1 MKRRDLKSRKGITVC
16 SFPATKPTKKT
27 ILTESLL
34 ERDFCYHLE
43 MDDNVVAYESQ
54 PEQIRYFYQGAYHNY
69 TADFLV
75 HLSDG
80 TKTLY
85 EVKDT
90 RFLND
95 EVEAQLDAV
104 CEYANA
110 SGYQFEIVTEK
121 RIRARP
127 HFTNLKHLCDAKAS
141 SPLPRYLEDGIINL
155 VRINGT
161 MRIADILNQVEIS
174 LVDIYRLIALN
185 VLYFN
190 VHSLVLGLS
199 SKVTLNDE

>member
-16 SFPATKPTKKT
+16 SFPATKPTRKT

-54 PEQIRYFYQGAYHNY
+54 PEQIRYFYQGAYHTY
-69 TADFLV
+69 TADFLA
-75 HLSDG
+75 HLIDG

-85 EVKDT
+85 EIKDT

-95 EVEAQLDAV
+95 EVEARLCAV
-104 CEYANA
+104 ADYANA
-110 SGYQFEIVTEK
+110 SGFQFEVVTEK

-141 SPLPRYLEDGIINL
+141 SALPQYLEDEIIDL
-155 VRINGT
+155 VRINGSMT
-161 MRIADILNQVEIS
+161 IADILDQVEIT
-174 LVDIYRLIALN
+174 LVDVYRLIALN

-190 VHSLVLGLS
+190 LYSFVLGLS
-199 SKVTLNDE
+199 SKVTVNDE